1 MRISEIIAS
10 LIPKVRPVGPSRDVN
25 QTPPTGGQY
34 KKPDAVEL
42 SGESQLLSRLQTEL
56 RSMPEIDSAKVAE
69 LRAKIDAGDYSPT
82 AKDIAQKIIGSGK
95 E

>member
-1 MRISEIIAS
+1 
-10 LIPKVRPVGPSRDVN
+10 
-25 QTPPTGGQY
+25 
-34 KKPDAVEL
+34 
-42 SGESQLLSRLQTEL
+42 
-56 RSMPEIDSAKVAE
+56 MPEIDSAKVAE